1 MKPAAFATM
10 NLLRTIILIITLV
23 VQALPVPAV
32 ALEDVYPLC
41 RMPCCDTH
49 TTTCCCAE
57 PAPVSTPPVTGREMI
72 PAALWV
78 PFTPLLPLETPTA
91 EATTRLHERRADTQ
105 PHVRLQVLFCAIL
118 I

>member
-1 MKPAAFATM
+1 MH
-10 NLLRTIILIITLV
+10 LLRTIILIITLV

-57 PAPVSTPPVTGREMI
+57 PVQAPVPPAPVSTPPGTGREMI
-72 PAALWV
+72 PAVLWV
-78 PFTPLLPLETPTA
+78 TFTPLLPLETPTA

-105 PHVRLQVLFCAIL
+105 PHVRLPMLFCAIL